1 MYADILL
8 PLNIENALTY
18 HVSEALC
25 DDIAVGKRVVVEL
38 RRGIYTGLVVKVN
51 TPKPDS
57 YLPKDIIEILDDRPC
72 VNINSL
78 KLWHWVAKYYCCTTG
93 EVMRAALPS
102 AMKIESTTK
111 IEINSSFEDESL
123 LNDQQ
128 FLIYEAL
135 GNNGELSIDDVAE
148 ILNKKHVI
156 PIIKDMI
163 DKGAVSIFKEYNER
177 YRPKTENYLYL
188 HPSFDAE
195 VAMNLTKRSAKQR
208 DALMAY
214 LSLSQ
219 KGRVRKKDI
228 IDYANVSYPVI
239 DALIKKEILVQRV
252 ENIDR
257 ITDKRETSEIKS
269 LSDAQKKALENI
281 ETGFRDNKTV
291 LLHGVTGSGKTEIY
305 IDLISRTIEKGGQ
318 CLYLLPEIALTA
330 QLIERLKKH
339 FGARVGV
346 YHSKYNDMER
356 AEVWLRSMSRDE
368 NRFDVIIGAR
378 SAVFLPFDDLR
389 LVIIDEEHDP
399 SFKQADPA
407 PRYNGRDTA
416 LVAAQIYGANVLMGS
431 ATPAV
436 ESYYNATSGKYHLVR
451 LTERYQGVNLPQIT
465 TVNIREAYAT
475 GDMRGHFSTT
485 LINGIKDALLSSRQ
499 VLLFQNRRGHSP
511 IVECLQCGWVAECSH
526 CDVSLTYHSNTDS
539 MKCHYCGYEQSRP
552 RTCPVCGGM
561 HLDTRGLG
569 TQQVEE
575 EARRL
580 FPDARILRMD
590 SDTTTGKESHTR
602 IINAFEKG
610 EADILIGTQMV
621 SKGLD
626 FDRVALVGILNG
638 DNTFKSSDFRSY
650 ERGFQML
657 CQISGRAGRKDTG
670 RVILQTYDPTHTVIR
685 NVCRT
690 DYENMYHDIMRER
703 SEFYY
708 PPLCRMIRVVLR
720 HKDPHIL
727 DVACRTYSSWLSQ
740 LYQGTIIGP
749 QDNHIPR
756 INNLYIKHLFIKIPQ
771 RENPAVVKEVIRR
784 VTGALTR
791 EKSFRTVRITIDVDP
806 V

>member
-8 PLNIENALTY
+8 PLNIENTLTY
-18 HVSEALC
+18 HVPEGMRG
-25 DDIAVGKRVVVEL
+25 DIAVGKRVVVEL
-38 RRGIYTGLVVKVN
+38 RRGVYTGLIVDTNVK
-51 TPKPDS
+51 KPDT
-57 YLPKDIIEILDDRPC
+57 YIPKDIIEILDREPC
-72 VNINSL
+72 VSRNCL
-78 KLWHWVAKYYCCTTG
+78 KLWNWVGRYYCCTSG

-111 IEINSSFEDESL
+111 LELNGDFKDESIL
-123 LNDQQ
+123 TDEQ

-135 GNNGELSIDDVAE
+135 GNNSELSIDDVAQ
-148 ILNKKHVI
+148 ILDRKNVI

-177 YRPKTENYLYL
+177 YRPKSESYLYL
-188 HPSFDAE
+188 HPSFE
-195 VAMNLTKRSAKQR
+195 IEEAMKLTKRSSRQR
-208 DALMAY
+208 EALLAF
-214 LSLSQ
+214 LSLNND
-219 KGRVRKKDI
+219 GRVKRKDLTGLHGI
-228 IDYANVSYPVI
+228 TYATI
-239 DALIKKEILVQRV
+239 DALVKKEILELKI

-257 ITDKRETSEIKS
+257 LNAEGQTSEIKT
-269 LSDAQKKALENI
+269 LSMAQQKALEEI
-281 ETGFRDNKTV
+281 ERGFDEEKTV

-318 CLYLLPEIALTA
+318 CLYLLPEIALTT

-339 FGARVGV
+339 FGSRVGV

-356 AEVWLRSMSRDE
+356 AEVWLRTMSQKE

-378 SAVFLPFDDLR
+378 SAVFLPFNDLR

-399 SFKQADPA
+399 SFKQMDPA

-416 LVAAQIYGANVLMGS
+416 LVLAHMCGAKVLMGS
-431 ATPAV
+431 ATPAI
-436 ESYYNATSGKYHLVR
+436 ESYHNTTSGKYHLVE
-451 LTERYQGVNLPQIT
+451 LKERYQGVIMPSIT
-465 TVNIREAYAT
+465 LVNIREAYSTAS
-475 GDMRGHFSTT
+475 MKGHFSTT
-485 LINGIKDALLSSRQ
+485 LIEGIKDALSSSRQ
-499 VLLFQNRRGHSP
+499 VILFQNRRGHSP
-511 IVECLQCGWVAECSH
+511 IVECLQCGWVAQCSH
-526 CDVSLTYHSNTDS
+526 CDVSLTYHSHSDS

-561 HLDTRGLG
+561 HLDTKGLG

-590 SDTTTGKESHTR
+590 SDTTTGKDSHLR
-602 IINAFEKG
+602 IITAFEKG

-626 FDRVALVGILNG
+626 FDRVALVGILNA

-657 CQISGRAGRKDTG
+657 CQISGRAGRKDAG
-670 RVILQTYDPTHTVIR
+670 RVILQTYDPTHPVIR
-685 NVCRT
+685 NITRT
-690 DYENMYHDIMRER
+690 DYINMYHEIMRER
-703 SEFYY
+703 KEFYY
-708 PPLCRMIRVVLR
+708 PPYCRMIRVVLR
-720 HKDPHIL
+720 HKDPYTL
-727 DVACRTYSSWLSQ
+727 DVASRTFASWLSQ
-740 LYQGTIIGP
+740 LYRGTIIGP
-749 QDNHIPR
+749 EDNPIPR
-756 INNLYIKHLFIKIPQ
+756 INNLYIKQLYIKIPMG
-771 RENPAVVKEVIRR
+771 ENPSGVKDIIRR
-784 VTGALTR
+784 VSSAITR
-791 EKSFRTVRITIDVDP
+791 EKTFRTVRITIDVDP